1 MPYGGCTGG
10 ASTAPATFNHATH
23 LMLFLTE
30 ADVLDL
36 LPMDTAIERVEAA
49 FRAQAAGAANEP
61 RRRIFLPLSSLH
73 YMAAAL
79 PDQNLMGLKIYAV
92 SRGFFR
98 FVVLLFD
105 AEPGNLLA
113 FIEADRL
120 GRLRTGAASG
130 VATKYLSPPGASTV
144 GVIGSGRQAKTQ
156 LHAVTR
162 VRPIRAARVYSPN
175 QARRWAFALE
185 MTKALGVPVEPAD
198 SAEAAAR
205 FGKIVITATNSREP
219 VLLGDWLRPGAH
231 VNAVGANM
239 HNRRE
244 VDDFLLNRTG
254 VIAVDSVEQAR
265 VEAGDLIQGFAGDA
279 ARWER
284 VVEMCEIVAGKRA
297 GRTSAD
303 EITLFKSTGIALWDV
318 AVAGAVYER
327 ARALGRGREIE
338 LSPAQS

>member
-1 MPYGGCTGG
+1 
-10 ASTAPATFNHATH
+10 
-23 LMLFLTE
+23 MLFLTE

-36 LPMDTAIERVEAA
+36 LPMDTAIERVESA
-49 FRAQAAGAANEP
+49 FRAQAAGAANEA
-61 RRRIFLPLSSLH
+61 RRRIFLPHSSLH

-79 PDQNLMGLKIYAV
+79 PDQNLMGLKIYTV
-92 SRGFFR
+92 SRGLFR
-98 FVVLLFD
+98 FVVLLFE
-105 AEPGNLLA
+105 AEPGRLLA
-113 FIEADRL
+113 FIEADHL

-130 VATKYLSPPGASTV
+130 VATKYLSPPGVSTV

-156 LHAVTR
+156 LHAITR
-162 VRPIRAARVYSPN
+162 VRPIRAALVYSPN
-175 QARRWAFALE
+175 QDHCRAFASE
-185 MTKALGVPVEPAD
+185 MTQTLGIPVEPAET
-198 SAEAAAR
+198 AEAAAR
-205 FGKIVITATNSREP
+205 FGEVIVTATTSREP
-219 VLLGDWLRPGAH
+219 VLLADWLRSGAH

-244 VDDFLLNRTG
+244 VDDALLRRAG

-279 ARWER
+279 AQWER
-284 VVEMCEIVAGKRA
+284 VAEMTEIIAGKRA
-297 GRTSAD
+297 GRTAAD

-327 ARALGRGREIE
+327 AQALGRGREIA

>member
-1 MPYGGCTGG
+1 MRHPSRKESAGRHTRG
-10 ASTAPATFNHATH
+10 
-23 LMLFLTE
+23 LMLFLSE

-49 FRAQAAGAANEP
+49 FSAQAAGATNEA
-61 RRRIFLPLSSLH
+61 RRRIFLPHSSLH

-79 PDQNLMGLKIYAV
+79 PDQNLMGLKIYTV

-98 FVVLLFD
+98 FVVLLFE

-113 FIEADRL
+113 YIEADQL

-130 VATKYLSPPGASTV
+130 VATKYLSSPEASTV

-175 QARRWAFALE
+175 QDRRRAFALE
-185 MTKALGVPVEPAD
+185 MTKTLGIPVEPVE
-198 SAEAAAR
+198 SAEGAAR
-205 FGKIVITATNSREP
+205 FGEVVIAATTSREP
-219 VLLGDWLRPGAH
+219 VLLGDWLRPDSH

-244 VDDFLLNRTG
+244 VDDALLSRAG
-254 VIAVDSVEQAR
+254 VIAVDSAEQAR
-265 VEAGDLIQGFAGDA
+265 IEAGDLIQGFAGDA
-279 ARWER
+279 ARWDR
-284 VVEMCEIVAGKRA
+284 VVEICEIVAGKST
-297 GRTSAD
+297 GRTEAD

-327 ARALGRGREIE
+327 ARELGRGREIE
-338 LSPAQS
+338 LSPPQD

>member
-1 MPYGGCTGG
+1 
-10 ASTAPATFNHATH
+10 
-23 LMLFLTE
+23 MLFLTE

-36 LPMDTAIERVEAA
+36 LPMETAIERVETA
-49 FRAQAAGAANEP
+49 FRAQAAGATNEA
-61 RRRIFLPLSSLH
+61 RRRIFLPHSSLH

-79 PDQNLMGLKIYAV
+79 PGQNLMGLKIYTV

-105 AEPGNLLA
+105 TEPGNLLA
-113 FIEADRL
+113 FIEADQL

-130 VATKYLSPPGASTV
+130 VATKFLSRPDAVTV

-162 VRPIRAARVYSPN
+162 VREIRAARVYSPN
-175 QARRWAFALE
+175 KDRRRAFASE
-185 MTKALGVPVEPAD
+185 MTRTLGIPVEPAE

-205 FGKIVITATNSREP
+205 FGEVVITATTSSEP
-219 VLLGDWLRPGAH
+219 VVLGEWLRPGAH

-244 VDDFLLNRTG
+244 VDDALLNRAR
-254 VIAVDSVEQAR
+254 VIAVDSADQAR
-265 VEAGDLIQGFAGDA
+265 IEAGDLIQGFADDA

-284 VVEMCEIVAGKRA
+284 VAEMGEIIAGKRP
-297 GRTSAD
+297 GRSAAD

-327 ARALGRGREIE
+327 ARALRRGREIE
-338 LSPAQS
+338 LSPAQD